1 VTAAP
6 AAAGRRTPPW
16 SLLLALP
23 LAGVLLYLAT
33 RGVAWGEVLR
43 TLRQGRPD
51 LLALACLTSSGSL
64 LIRALRWRIVLGTER
79 QVARSSAFWA
89 TAAGYLGNT
98 VLPARAG
105 DLLRSVLLGRHAG
118 LATGYVLAT
127 TLVERVAD
135 LLALVGISLLA
146 ILALDSAPSW
156 LRTTT
161 RLMGLLSLVALAGL
175 VVLPRLEGW
184 LTGLTARLPLSVGV
198 RSMATALLS
207 QVLLGMRTLQHPHR
221 VLGFVGLTA
230 TVWFVDT
237 LATIAVGQALGLPMT
252 LPRALVLLAALGLAS
267 AVPSTPGYVGV
278 YQFVAVTV
286 LVPLGFSRDQAL
298 AQIIA
303 YQGVLLVVVLV
314 WGVLG
319 LWRLSGSL
327 GSAGRGNRGRERGAL
342 GSTLAE
348 GEVP

>member
-1 VTAAP
+1 MASSTVER
-6 AAAGRRTPPW
+6 RRTPPW

-23 LAGVLLYLAT
+23 LAAVLLYFAT

-43 TLRQGRPD
+43 TLRQGRVD
-51 LLALACLTSSGSL
+51 FLALACLGSSGSL
-64 LIRALRWRIVLGTER
+64 LIRALRWRVVLGAER
-79 QVARSSAFWA
+79 EVARTTAFWA

-105 DLLRSVLLGRHAG
+105 DLLRSVLLGRRAG

-146 ILALDSAPSW
+146 ILALDSAPGW

-161 RLMGLLSLVALAGL
+161 RLMGVLGLVALAGL

-184 LTGLTARLPLSVGV
+184 LTGLVARLPLPAGV
-198 RSMATALLS
+198 RSTATALMG
-207 QVLLGMRTLQHPHR
+207 QVLLGLRALQHPR
-221 VLGFVGLTA
+221 RALGFVGLTA
-230 TVWFVDT
+230 AVWCVDA
-237 LATIAVGQALGLPMT
+237 LGTIAIGQALGLPMT
-252 LPRALVLLAALGLAS
+252 PPRAFVLLAALGLAS

-286 LVPLGFSRDQAL
+286 LVPLGFSRDEAL

-303 YQGVLLVVVLV
+303 FQGVLLVVVLV
-314 WGVLG
+314 WGLLG
-319 LWRLSGSL
+319 LWRLSGGL
-327 GSAGRGNRGRERGAL
+327 GVLRRRASSESPSPVADGAGR
-342 GSTLAE
+342 
-348 GEVP
+348 